1 MNVSL
6 TTELTDFVAELV
18 ASGRYRSASEVVRAA
33 LRCLQK
39 DEDLVTGLLWAS
51 VGMIGGVSALIAGQL
66 RTTGREKTVMALGM
80 ITTALAAWPIA
91 LGFGIVRLGLG
102 LLLVGVAAGPLM
114 LDS

>member
-39 DEDLVTGLLWAS
+39 DEQEAHEK
-51 VGMIGGVSALIAGQL
+51 SAALPSESRSN
-66 RTTGREKTVMALGM
+66 RTR
-80 ITTALAAWPIA
+80 
-91 LGFGIVRLGLG
+91 R
-102 LLLVGVAAGPLM
+102 
-114 LDS
+114 